1 MPVDDFTVLLLFSC
15 SAVLST
21 ITEFNL
27 QQRRRVREL
36 PRDDSLQWGCVARAS
51 LVGPA
56 SHPELRLPLA
66 GGAVVSLCVSAH
78 HADLW
83 FLKHGFWL
91 WTCSVVFYKITCL
104 MTKLSQ

>member
-1 MPVDDFTVLLLFSC
+1 MTAC
-15 SAVLST
+15 SGGVWAL
-21 ITEFNL
+21 
-27 QQRRRVREL
+27 
-36 PRDDSLQWGCVARAS
+36 AS

-66 GGAVVSLCVSAH
+66 GGAVVSLCVSVH
-78 HADLW
+78 HADVR

-104 MTKLSQ
+104 ITNVGQEA